1 VKGTIRVERD
11 KSRWPK
17 VKKQVTKVAR
27 AALAYGAGGAGGG
40 REDAGEVGIRLTDDA
55 EVRELNHR
63 YRGQDKPTNVL
74 SFAMMDDGEDWP
86 HPGQPRLLGDLVI
99 AYETVV
105 REAEEQGKSFEDHLA
120 HLVVHG
126 ILHLTGYDHERSP
139 EEALRQETAEMA
151 ILSPLGIANP
161 YA

>member
-1 VKGTIRVERD
+1 MKGTIRVERD

-27 AALAYGAGGAGGG
+27 VALAYGDMCVAGGC
-40 REDAGEVGIRLTDDA
+40 EDTCEVGIRLTDDA

-74 SFAMMDDGEDWP
+74 SFAMMDDGEEWP

-105 REAEEQGKSFEDHLA
+105 REAEEQGKRFEDHLA
-120 HLVVHG
+120 HLVAHG
-126 ILHLTGYDHERSP
+126 ILHLTGYDHEQSP
-139 EEALRQETAEMA
+139 EAALRQETAEIA
-151 ILSPLGIANP
+151 ILSRLGIANP